1 MIIQTFYQIGSYVIF
16 FFHELKA
23 FRFKIPVYQYLEQC
37 HLAGVRS
44 ILLILLSSATTGVI
58 LSVQGYYNLSSKG
71 LADTT
76 GIMVSKSILPELAPL
91 MTAIFLIGRSGAS
104 VTAELATMKISSQ
117 IAAYRTMSV
126 PISSY
131 IVLPRILAF
140 ITVFPVLTAIY
151 AATGIFSAYCILTIV
166 YGFQDVSFHYP
177 IKEMVM
183 PFDFYAGLI
192 KSIWYA
198 LMISTISCYYG
209 LKAHGGSRGVGSY
222 TTRAVVSSYITLMIS
237 NFFLTLILN
246 YVYTGIYYGFD

>member
-1 MIIQTFYQIGSYVIF
+1 M
-16 FFHELKA
+16 
-23 FRFKIPVYQYLEQC
+23 YQYLEQC
-37 HLAGVRS
+37 HLTGVRS
-44 ILLILLSSATTGVI
+44 IFLILLSSTTTGVI
-58 LSVQGYYNLSSKG
+58 LSIQGFYNLSTKG
-71 LADTT
+71 LADTA

-91 MTAIFLIGRSGAS
+91 MTAIFMIGRSGAS

-117 IAAYRTMSV
+117 IAAYRTMYV

-151 AATGIFSAYCILTIV
+151 AAVGLTAAYWILTVV
-166 YGFQDVSFHYP
+166 YGFQEVSFHYP

-183 PFDFYAGLI
+183 PFDFYIGLI
-192 KSIWYA
+192 KSVWYA
-198 LMISTISCYYG
+198 IMTSTICCYYG
-209 LKAHGGSRGVGSY
+209 LKARGGSRGVGAY

-246 YVYTGIYYGFD
+246 YVYTGIYYGVN